1 MPKTKGYVKRETR
14 DGEFSGRLKKE
25 NAAVLDLYCRVNGI
39 NKTTMLNKIVEEWAV
54 KTIMRL
60 RDE

>member
-1 MPKTKGYVKRETR
+1 MPKTNGYVKRETR